1 MQYLFS
7 YIKAL
12 KWILS
17 IITFKEDKIDE
28 INFQDEFYNGL
39 NNEKTE
45 VRVFYSKKQ
54 TSQSVILFPGA
65 SPYAEN
71 HPAMIMLGNALRN
84 VGYNVFLPRI
94 PTLKNLLLV
103 KENVDWFAHCYKE
116 LLNHES
122 ISKNEVMVV
131 GISYGGAN
139 LLKASLSDE
148 MQNNKPKSFLSY
160 GTYFSINTALNF
172 FLEGKIKYKNKEFHI
187 TPHEWGM
194 IVLFY
199 NFIHTIESEHDT
211 KTITKLLK
219 LRIEDKHEEVE
230 KILKTLSSK
239 EQNLVNHILKGKIND
254 EIKIL
259 VNKIISINSE
269 LLNFLSP
276 ENWAHK
282 IKNKVFV
289 FHGANDSM
297 VPFTESNLLSN
308 QLQNSELLIS
318 FVFEHREISTNRGII
333 FKIKELFKMINFFA
347 RYFRYNK

>member
-17 IITFKEDKIDE
+17 IITFKEDKVDE
-28 INFQDEFYNGL
+28 IDFNDEFYTGL
-39 NNEKTE
+39 NNKKTE

-103 KENVDWFAHCYKE
+103 KENVDWFSHCYKE

-122 ISKNEVMVV
+122 ISKKDVMVV

-148 MQNNKPKSFLSY
+148 MQGNKPKSFLSY

-172 FLEGKIKYKNKEFHI
+172 FLEGKIKYKNKEYHI

-199 NFIHTIESEHDT
+199 NFINTIDSEHDANA
-211 KTITKLLK
+211 ITKLLK

-230 KILKTLSSK
+230 KLLEELSAKDQS
-239 EQNLVNHILKGKIND
+239 LVNHILKGEIND
-254 EIKIL
+254 EIKSL
-259 VNKIISINSE
+259 VNKIISVNSK

-276 ENWAHK
+276 ENWANK
-282 IKNKVFV
+282 IKDKVFV

-297 VPFTESNLLSN
+297 VPFTESNLLAN

-318 FVFEHREISTNRGII
+318 FVFEHREISTNRGFI
-333 FKIKELFKMINFFA
+333 FKIKELLKMINFFA

>member
-211 KTITKLLK
+211 ETITKLLK

-254 EIKIL
+254 EIK
-259 VNKIISINSE
+259 SS
-269 LLNFLSP
+269 
-276 ENWAHK
+276 
-282 IKNKVFV
+282 
-289 FHGANDSM
+289 
-297 VPFTESNLLSN
+297 
-308 QLQNSELLIS
+308 
-318 FVFEHREISTNRGII
+318 
-333 FKIKELFKMINFFA
+333 LFCN
-347 RYFRYNK
+347 

>member
-131 GISYGGAN
+131 GISYGGAD

-211 KTITKLLK
+211 ETITKLLK

-282 IKNKVFV
+282 IKDKVFV

>member
-1 MQYLFS
+1 MGYLFS

-17 IITFKEDKIDE
+17 IITFKEDKVDE
-28 INFQDEFYNGL
+28 IDFKDEFYNGL
-39 NNEKTE
+39 NNKKTE

-103 KENVDWFAHCYKE
+103 KENVDWFSHCYKE
-116 LLNHES
+116 LLNHKS
-122 ISKNEVMVV
+122 ISKNNVMVV

-148 MQNNKPKSFLSY
+148 MQSNKPKSFLSY

-172 FLEGKIKYKNKEFHI
+172 FLEGKIKYKNKEYHI

-199 NFIHTIESEHDT
+199 NFINTIDSEYDAEA
-211 KTITKLLK
+211 ITKLLK
-219 LRIEDKHEEVE
+219 LRIEDKHEEVKELLE
-230 KILKTLSSK
+230 KLSAK
-239 EQNLVNHILKGKIND
+239 DQNLVNHILKGKIND
-254 EIKIL
+254 EIKNI
-259 VNKIISINSE
+259 VDKIISVNSE

-276 ENWAHK
+276 ENWANK
-282 IKNKVFV
+282 IKDKVFV

-318 FVFEHREISTNRGII
+318 FVFEHREISTNRGFI
-333 FKIKELFKMINFFA
+333 FKIKELLKMIDFFA
-347 RYFRYNK
+347 SYFRYNK